1 MVRPTDPAKLAA
13 LRARQAAASAAYR
26 ARQRTAANLPITRGP
41 SAHGGGSVVSA
52 QQYAESLRVRR
63 AELLRQLPLVQNPK
77 ANIRPKERTARMAPK
92 RKTKA
97 GQQRQAKA
105 IRDRANAE
113 RLQPLGK
120 SRKAQLVTELY
131 DGAQSERLQEAMTG
145 EQRRRFQR
153 LSEIIASGSAQSVAI
168 LFEHTGGQS
177 LYTGAL
183 DRILASPESRDVEEG
198 LDMLETLAEYAVDA
212 ARLYAPSRIGRITV

>member
-1 MVRPTDPAKLAA
+1 MARPTDPEKLAA

-26 ARQRTAANLPITRGP
+26 ARQRAAKGQPVTRGP
-41 SAHGGGSVVSA
+41 SAHGGGIVKAA
-52 QQYAESLRVRR
+52 QQYAEGLRSRR
-63 AELLRQLPLVQNPK
+63 DEILRQLPLVQNPK
-77 ANIRPKERTARMAPK
+77 ANIRPKERRPRIAPP
-92 RKTKA
+92 RKSKA
-97 GQQRQAKA
+97 GQQRQARA

-120 SRKAQLVTELY
+120 ARKAQLVTELY
-131 DGAQSERLQEAMTG
+131 DGPQSERLTETMNG

-198 LDMLETLAEYAVDA
+198 LDMLETLAEYAQDA
-212 ARLYAPSRIGRITV
+212 ARLYAPSRIGRLTI